1 MNILK
6 NTQNYRYSIM
16 KILQN
21 YLYLILWFTFP
32 ILADDSDWDAGI
44 HRTEKVSFKVQTF
57 MDGFEIPW
65 GMAFLPD
72 QRLLVTDRVGDL
84 WIIAKDGKDKVKIA
98 GEVPSVRSKGQ
109 GGMLDIAVHPDFKN
123 NSYIYISYSDDDL
136 DKKSHTSLIRAK
148 LVNNRLVGSQIIFR
162 PEEKYFTKKTLHFG
176 SRIIFDDDGFIFFCI
191 GDRGDRDLA
200 QDLDMPNGKMYRI
213 RDDGTIPIDNPF
225 YYTKGAIK
233 SIWSY
238 GHRNPQG
245 LAIHP
250 STRQI
255 WEAEHGPR
263 GGDEV
268 NIVLKGHN
276 YGWPIITYGKNYSG
290 TIISKL
296 THHQGM
302 DQPIFHWTPSIA
314 VCGIAFYDGNEF
326 PEWKNNLLATS
337 LKFERLHRIEL
348 DGMNMIKDEII
359 YEAGSRVRDVE
370 VGPDGMIYVALED
383 PGRIVKISR
392 YSK

>member
-1 MNILK
+1 MFKILK
-6 NTQNYRYSIM
+6 KCLMIV
-16 KILQN
+16 I
-21 YLYLILWFTFP
+21 WFVFA
-32 ILADDSDWDAGI
+32 IKAEDSDWDTRI
-44 HRTEKVSFKVQTF
+44 VKTEKVSFQVETYA
-57 MDGFEIPW
+57 DGFEIPW

-72 QRLLVTDRVGDL
+72 NRMMVTDRIGDL
-84 WIIAKDGKDKVKIA
+84 WIVEKDGKDKVKVI
-98 GEVPSVRSKGQ
+98 GEIPNVRSKGQ
-109 GGMLDIAVHPDFKN
+109 GGMLDVAVHPDFN
-123 NSYIYISYSDDDL
+123 TNSYIYLSYSDYSEN
-136 DKKSHTSLIRAK
+136 KSHTSLIRAK
-148 LVNNRLVGSQIIFR
+148 LVNNSLVNSQIIFR
-162 PEEKYFTKKTLHFG
+162 PEEKFFTKRSLHFG
-176 SRIIFDDDGFIFFCI
+176 SRIIFDDKGFIFFCI

-200 QDLDMPNGKMYRI
+200 QNLDMPNGKMYRI

-250 STRQI
+250 STRQL

-268 NIVLKGHN
+268 NIILRGHN
-276 YGWPIITYGKNYSG
+276 YGWPVITYGKNYSG

-296 THHQGM
+296 THHEGM
-302 DQPIFHWTPSIA
+302 DQPVFHWTPSIA
-314 VCGIAFYDGNEF
+314 VCGIAFYDGSQF

-337 LKFERLHRIEL
+337 LKYERLHRVEL
-348 DGMNMIKDEII
+348 DGMNMVKDEII
-359 YEAGSRVRDVE
+359 FEAESRVRDVE
-370 VGPDGMIYVALED
+370 VGPDGIIYVALED
-383 PGRIVKISR
+383 PGRIVKLTR

>member
-1 MNILK
+1 
-6 NTQNYRYSIM
+6 M
-16 KILQN
+16 KILKH
-21 YLYLILWFTFP
+21 LSLIVLWFVFP
-32 ILADDSDWDAGI
+32 IKADDTDWDAGI
-44 HRTEKVSFKVQTF
+44 VNTEKVSFQVQTF
-57 MDGFEIPW
+57 IDGFEIPW

-72 QRLLVTDRVGDL
+72 NRMLVTDRIGDL
-84 WIIAKDGKDKVKIA
+84 WIVAIDGKDKVKVI
-98 GEVPSVRSKGQ
+98 GEVPNVRSKGQ
-109 GGMLDIAVHPDFKN
+109 GGMLDVEVHPDFNN
-123 NSYIYISYSDDDL
+123 NSYIYLSYSDDDL
-136 DKKSHTSLIRAK
+136 DNKSHTSLIRAK
-148 LVNNRLVGSQIIFR
+148 LVNNRLVDSQIIFR
-162 PEEKYFTKKTLHFG
+162 PEEKFFTKKSLHFG
-176 SRIIFDDDGFIFFCI
+176 SRIIFDDDGFIYFCI

-200 QDLDMPNGKMYRI
+200 QNLDMPNGKMYRI

-250 STRQI
+250 LTRQL

-268 NIVLKGHN
+268 NIILKGHN
-276 YGWPIITYGKNYSG
+276 YGWPVITYGKNYSG

-296 THHQGM
+296 THHEGM
-302 DQPIFHWTPSIA
+302 DQPVFHWTPSIA
-314 VCGIAFYDGNEF
+314 VCGIAFYDGDQF
-326 PEWKNNLLATS
+326 PEWNNNLLATS

-348 DGMNMIKDEII
+348 DGLNMVKDEII
-359 YEAGSRVRDVE
+359 FEAGSRVRDVE

-383 PGRIVKISR
+383 PGRIVKLTR

>member
-1 MNILK
+1 MFKILK
-6 NTQNYRYSIM
+6 KCLMIV
-16 KILQN
+16 I
-21 YLYLILWFTFP
+21 WFVFA
-32 ILADDSDWDAGI
+32 IKAEDSDWDTRI
-44 HRTEKVSFKVQTF
+44 VKTEKVSFQVETYA
-57 MDGFEIPW
+57 DGFEIPW

-72 QRLLVTDRVGDL
+72 NRMMVTDRIGDL
-84 WIIAKDGKDKVKIA
+84 WIVEKDGKDKVKVS
-98 GEVPSVRSKGQ
+98 GEIPNVRSKGQ
-109 GGMLDIAVHPDFKN
+109 GGMLDVAVHPDFN
-123 NSYIYISYSDDDL
+123 TNSYIYLSYSDYSEN
-136 DKKSHTSLIRAK
+136 KSHTSLIRAK
-148 LVNNRLVGSQIIFR
+148 LVNNSLVNSQIIFR
-162 PEEKYFTKKTLHFG
+162 PEEKFFTKRSLHFG
-176 SRIIFDDDGFIFFCI
+176 SRIIFDDKGFIFFCI

-200 QDLDMPNGKMYRI
+200 QNLDMPNGKMYRI

-250 STRQI
+250 STRQL

-268 NIVLKGHN
+268 NIILRGHN
-276 YGWPIITYGKNYSG
+276 YGWPVITYGKNYSG

-296 THHQGM
+296 THHEGM
-302 DQPIFHWTPSIA
+302 DQPVFHWTPSIA
-314 VCGIAFYDGNEF
+314 VCGIAFYEGSQF

-337 LKFERLHRIEL
+337 LKYERLHRVEL
-348 DGMNMIKDEII
+348 DGMNMVKDEII
-359 YEAGSRVRDVE
+359 FEAKSRVRDVE
-370 VGPDGMIYVALED
+370 VGPDGIIYVALED
-383 PGRIVKISR
+383 PGRIVKLTR

>member
-1 MNILK
+1 
-6 NTQNYRYSIM
+6 M

-21 YLYLILWFTFP
+21 YLYLILWFVFP

-326 PEWKNNLLATS
+326 PEWNNNLLATS

>member
-1 MNILK
+1 MFKILK
-6 NTQNYRYSIM
+6 KFLMIV
-16 KILQN
+16 I
-21 YLYLILWFTFP
+21 WFVFA
-32 ILADDSDWDAGI
+32 IKAEDSDWDTRI
-44 HRTEKVSFKVQTF
+44 VKTEKVSFKVETYA
-57 MDGFEIPW
+57 DGFEIPW

-72 QRLLVTDRVGDL
+72 NRMMVTDRIGDL
-84 WIIAKDGKDKVKIA
+84 WIIEKDGKDKVKVI
-98 GEVPSVRSKGQ
+98 GEIPNVRSKGQ
-109 GGMLDIAVHPDFKN
+109 GGMLDVAVHPDYN
-123 NSYIYISYSDDDL
+123 RNSYIYLSYSDYSEN
-136 DKKSHTSLIRAK
+136 KSHTSLIRAK
-148 LVNNRLVGSQIIFR
+148 LVNNSLVNSQIIFR
-162 PEEKYFTKKTLHFG
+162 PEEKFFTKRSLHFG
-176 SRIIFDDDGFIFFCI
+176 SRIIFDDKGFIFFCI

-200 QDLDMPNGKMYRI
+200 QNLDMPNGKMYRI

-250 STRQI
+250 STRQL

-268 NIVLKGHN
+268 NIILRGHN
-276 YGWPIITYGKNYSG
+276 YGWPVITYGKNYSG

-296 THHQGM
+296 THHEGM
-302 DQPIFHWTPSIA
+302 DQPVFHWTPSIA
-314 VCGIAFYDGNEF
+314 VCGIAFYEGSQF

-337 LKFERLHRIEL
+337 LKYERLHRVEL
-348 DGMNMIKDEII
+348 DGMNMVKDEII
-359 YEAGSRVRDVE
+359 FEAESRVRDVE
-370 VGPDGMIYVALED
+370 VGPDGIIYVALED
-383 PGRIVKISR
+383 PGRIVKLTR

>member
-1 MNILK
+1 
-6 NTQNYRYSIM
+6 M
-16 KILQN
+16 KILKH
-21 YLYLILWFTFP
+21 LSLIVLWFVFP
-32 ILADDSDWDAGI
+32 IEADDTDWDAGI
-44 HRTEKVSFKVQTF
+44 VNTEKVSFQVQTF
-57 MDGFEIPW
+57 IDGFEIPW

-72 QRLLVTDRVGDL
+72 NRMLVTDRIGDL
-84 WIIAKDGKDKVKIA
+84 WIVAIDGKDKVKVI
-98 GEVPSVRSKGQ
+98 GEVPNVRSKGQ
-109 GGMLDIAVHPDFKN
+109 GGMLDVEVHPDFNN
-123 NSYIYISYSDDDL
+123 NSYIYLSYSDDDL
-136 DKKSHTSLIRAK
+136 NNKSHTSLIRAK
-148 LVNNRLVGSQIIFR
+148 LVNNRLVDSQIIFR
-162 PEEKYFTKKTLHFG
+162 PEEKFFTKKSLHFG
-176 SRIIFDDDGFIFFCI
+176 SRIFFDDDGFIYFCI

-200 QDLDMPNGKMYRI
+200 QNLDMPNGKMYRI

-250 STRQI
+250 LTRQL

-268 NIVLKGHN
+268 NIILKGHN
-276 YGWPIITYGKNYSG
+276 YGWPVITYGKNYSG

-296 THHQGM
+296 THHEGM
-302 DQPIFHWTPSIA
+302 DQPVFHWTPSIA
-314 VCGIAFYDGNEF
+314 VCGIAFYDGDQF
-326 PEWKNNLLATS
+326 PEWNNNLLATS

-348 DGMNMIKDEII
+348 DGLNMVKDEII
-359 YEAGSRVRDVE
+359 FEAGSRVRDVE

-383 PGRIVKISR
+383 PGRIVKLTR

>member
-1 MNILK
+1 MFKILK
-6 NTQNYRYSIM
+6 KCLMIV
-16 KILQN
+16 I
-21 YLYLILWFTFP
+21 WFVFA
-32 ILADDSDWDAGI
+32 IKAEDSDWDTRI
-44 HRTEKVSFKVQTF
+44 VKTEKVSFQVETYA
-57 MDGFEIPW
+57 DGFEIPW

-72 QRLLVTDRVGDL
+72 NRMMVTDRIGDL
-84 WIIAKDGKDKVKIA
+84 WIVEKDGKDKVKVS
-98 GEVPSVRSKGQ
+98 GEIPNVRSKGQ
-109 GGMLDIAVHPDFKN
+109 GGMLDVAVHPDFN
-123 NSYIYISYSDDDL
+123 TNSYIYLSYSDYSEN
-136 DKKSHTSLIRAK
+136 KSHTSLIRAK
-148 LVNNRLVGSQIIFR
+148 LVNNSLVNSQIIFR
-162 PEEKYFTKKTLHFG
+162 PEEKFFTKRSLHFG
-176 SRIIFDDDGFIFFCI
+176 SRIIFDDKGFIFFCI

-200 QDLDMPNGKMYRI
+200 QNLDMPNGKMYRI

-250 STRQI
+250 STRQL

-268 NIVLKGHN
+268 NIILRGHN
-276 YGWPIITYGKNYSG
+276 YGWPVITYGKNYSG

-296 THHQGM
+296 THHEGM
-302 DQPIFHWTPSIA
+302 DQPVFHWTPSIA
-314 VCGIAFYDGNEF
+314 VCGIAFYDGSQF

-337 LKFERLHRIEL
+337 LKYERLHRVEL
-348 DGMNMIKDEII
+348 DGINMVKDEII
-359 YEAGSRVRDVE
+359 FEAESRVRDVE
-370 VGPDGMIYVALED
+370 VGSDGIIYVALED
-383 PGRIVKISR
+383 PGRIVKLTR

>member
-1 MNILK
+1 MFKILK
-6 NTQNYRYSIM
+6 KCLMIV
-16 KILQN
+16 I
-21 YLYLILWFTFP
+21 WFVFA
-32 ILADDSDWDAGI
+32 IKAEDSDWDTRI
-44 HRTEKVSFKVQTF
+44 VKTEKVSFQVETYA
-57 MDGFEIPW
+57 DGFEIPW

-72 QRLLVTDRVGDL
+72 NRMMVTDRIGDL
-84 WIIAKDGKDKVKIA
+84 WIVEKDGKDKVKVS
-98 GEVPSVRSKGQ
+98 GEIPNVRSKGQ
-109 GGMLDIAVHPDFKN
+109 GGMLDVAVHPDFN
-123 NSYIYISYSDDDL
+123 TNSYIYLSFSDYSEN
-136 DKKSHTSLIRAK
+136 KSHTSLIRAK
-148 LVNNRLVGSQIIFR
+148 LVNNSLVNSQIIFR
-162 PEEKYFTKKTLHFG
+162 PEEKFFTKRSLHFG
-176 SRIIFDDDGFIFFCI
+176 SRIIFDDKGFIFFCI

-200 QDLDMPNGKMYRI
+200 QNLDMPNGKMYRI

-250 STRQI
+250 STRQL

-268 NIVLKGHN
+268 NIILRGHN
-276 YGWPIITYGKNYSG
+276 YGWPVITYGKNYSG

-296 THHQGM
+296 THHEGM
-302 DQPIFHWTPSIA
+302 DQPVFHWTPSIA
-314 VCGIAFYDGNEF
+314 VCGIAFYDGSQF

-337 LKFERLHRIEL
+337 LKYERLHRVEL
-348 DGMNMIKDEII
+348 DGMNMVKDEII
-359 YEAGSRVRDVE
+359 YEAESRVRDVE
-370 VGPDGMIYVALED
+370 VGPDGIIYVALED
-383 PGRIVKISR
+383 PGRIVKLTR

>member
-1 MNILK
+1 MLKILK
-6 NTQNYRYSIM
+6 KFLMISICFVSTI
-16 KILQN
+16 K
-21 YLYLILWFTFP
+21 
-32 ILADDSDWDAGI
+32 AEDSDWDTRI
-44 HRTEKVSFKVQTF
+44 VKTEKVSFQVETYA
-57 MDGFEIPW
+57 DGFEIPW

-72 QRLLVTDRVGDL
+72 NRMMVTDRIGDL
-84 WIIAKDGKDKVKIA
+84 WIVEKDGKDKVKVS
-98 GEVPSVRSKGQ
+98 GEIPNVRSKGQ
-109 GGMLDIAVHPDFKN
+109 GGMLDVAVHPDFN
-123 NSYIYISYSDDDL
+123 TNSYIYLSFSDYSEN
-136 DKKSHTSLIRAK
+136 KSHTSLIRAK
-148 LVNNRLVGSQIIFR
+148 LVNNSLVNSQIIFR
-162 PEEKYFTKKTLHFG
+162 PEEKFFTKRSLHFG
-176 SRIIFDDDGFIFFCI
+176 SRIIFDDKGFIFFCI

-200 QDLDMPNGKMYRI
+200 QNLDMPNGKMYRI

-250 STRQI
+250 STRQL

-268 NIVLKGHN
+268 NIILRGHN
-276 YGWPIITYGKNYSG
+276 YGWPVITYGKNYSG

-296 THHQGM
+296 THHEGM
-302 DQPIFHWTPSIA
+302 DQPVFHWTPSIA
-314 VCGIAFYDGNEF
+314 VCGIAFYEGSQF

-337 LKFERLHRIEL
+337 LKYERLHRVEL
-348 DGMNMIKDEII
+348 DGINMVKDEII
-359 YEAGSRVRDVE
+359 FEAESRVRDVE
-370 VGPDGMIYVALED
+370 VGPDGIIYVALED
-383 PGRIVKISR
+383 PGRIVKLTR

>member
-1 MNILK
+1 MFKILK
-6 NTQNYRYSIM
+6 KFLMIVIWFVFSI
-16 KILQN
+16 K
-21 YLYLILWFTFP
+21 
-32 ILADDSDWDAGI
+32 AEDSDWDTRI
-44 HRTEKVSFKVQTF
+44 VKTEKVSFQVETYA
-57 MDGFEIPW
+57 DGFEIPW

-72 QRLLVTDRVGDL
+72 NRMMVTDRIGDL
-84 WIIAKDGKDKVKIA
+84 WIVEKDGKDKVKVS
-98 GEVPSVRSKGQ
+98 GEIPNVRSKGQ
-109 GGMLDIAVHPDFKN
+109 GGMLDVAVHPDFN
-123 NSYIYISYSDDDL
+123 TNSYIYLSFSDYSEN
-136 DKKSHTSLIRAK
+136 KSHTSLIRAK
-148 LVNNRLVGSQIIFR
+148 LVNNSLVNSQIIFR
-162 PEEKYFTKKTLHFG
+162 PEEKFFTKRSLHFG
-176 SRIIFDDDGFIFFCI
+176 SRIIFDDKGFIFFCI

-200 QDLDMPNGKMYRI
+200 QNLDMPNGKMYRI

-250 STRQI
+250 STRQL

-268 NIVLKGHN
+268 NIILRGHN
-276 YGWPIITYGKNYSG
+276 YGWPVITYGKNYSG

-296 THHQGM
+296 THHEGM
-302 DQPIFHWTPSIA
+302 DQPVFHWTPSIA
-314 VCGIAFYDGNEF
+314 VCGIAFYEGSQF

-337 LKFERLHRIEL
+337 LKYERLHRVEL
-348 DGMNMIKDEII
+348 DGMNMVKDEII
-359 YEAGSRVRDVE
+359 YEAESRVRDVE
-370 VGPDGMIYVALED
+370 VGPDGIIYVALED
-383 PGRIVKISR
+383 PGRIVKLTR

>member
-1 MNILK
+1 
-6 NTQNYRYSIM
+6 M

-21 YLYLILWFTFP
+21 YLYLILWFAFP
-32 ILADDSDWDAGI
+32 ILAYDSDWDASI
-44 HRTEKVSFKVQTF
+44 HHTEKVSFKVQTF

-84 WIIAKDGKDKVKIA
+84 WIVAKHGKGKVKIA

-148 LVNNRLVGSQIIFR
+148 LVNNRLVGSQVIFR

-314 VCGIAFYDGNEF
+314 VCGIAFYKGSQF

>member
-1 MNILK
+1 MLKILK
-6 NTQNYRYSIM
+6 KFLMISICFVSTI
-16 KILQN
+16 K
-21 YLYLILWFTFP
+21 
-32 ILADDSDWDAGI
+32 AEDSDWDTRI
-44 HRTEKVSFKVQTF
+44 VKTEKVSFQVETYA
-57 MDGFEIPW
+57 DGFEIPW

-72 QRLLVTDRVGDL
+72 NRMMVTDRIGDL
-84 WIIAKDGKDKVKIA
+84 WIVEKDGKDKVKVS
-98 GEVPSVRSKGQ
+98 GEIPNVRSKGQ
-109 GGMLDIAVHPDFKN
+109 GGMLDVAVHPDFN
-123 NSYIYISYSDDDL
+123 TNSYIYLSFSDYSEN
-136 DKKSHTSLIRAK
+136 KSHTSLIRAK
-148 LVNNRLVGSQIIFR
+148 LVNNSLVNSQIIFR
-162 PEEKYFTKKTLHFG
+162 PEEKFFTKRSLHFG
-176 SRIIFDDDGFIFFCI
+176 SRIIFDDKGFIFFCI

-200 QDLDMPNGKMYRI
+200 QNLDMPNGKMYRI

-250 STRQI
+250 STRQL

-268 NIVLKGHN
+268 NIILRGHN
-276 YGWPIITYGKNYSG
+276 YGWPVITYGKNYSG

-296 THHQGM
+296 THHEGM
-302 DQPIFHWTPSIA
+302 DQPVFHWTPSIA
-314 VCGIAFYDGNEF
+314 VCGIAFYEGSQF

-337 LKFERLHRIEL
+337 LKYERLHRVEL
-348 DGMNMIKDEII
+348 DGMNMVKDEII
-359 YEAGSRVRDVE
+359 FEAESRVRDVE
-370 VGPDGMIYVALED
+370 VGPDGIIYVALED
-383 PGRIVKISR
+383 PGRIVKLTR

>member
-1 MNILK
+1 MFKILK
-6 NTQNYRYSIM
+6 KCLMIV
-16 KILQN
+16 I
-21 YLYLILWFTFP
+21 WFVFA
-32 ILADDSDWDAGI
+32 IKAEDSDWDTRI
-44 HRTEKVSFKVQTF
+44 VKTEKVSFQVETYA
-57 MDGFEIPW
+57 DGFEIPW

-72 QRLLVTDRVGDL
+72 NRMMVTDRIGDL
-84 WIIAKDGKDKVKIA
+84 WIVEKDGKDKLKVS
-98 GEVPSVRSKGQ
+98 GEIPNVRSKGQ
-109 GGMLDIAVHPDFKN
+109 GGMLDVAVHPDFN
-123 NSYIYISYSDDDL
+123 TNSYIYLSYSDYSEN
-136 DKKSHTSLIRAK
+136 KSHTSLIRAK
-148 LVNNRLVGSQIIFR
+148 LVNNSLVNSQIIFR
-162 PEEKYFTKKTLHFG
+162 PEEKFFTKRSLHFG
-176 SRIIFDDDGFIFFCI
+176 SRIIFDDKGFIFFCI

-200 QDLDMPNGKMYRI
+200 QNLDMPNGKMYRI

-250 STRQI
+250 STRQL

-268 NIVLKGHN
+268 NIILRGHN
-276 YGWPIITYGKNYSG
+276 YGWPVITYGKNYSG

-296 THHQGM
+296 THHEGM
-302 DQPIFHWTPSIA
+302 DQPVFHWTPSIA
-314 VCGIAFYDGNEF
+314 VCGIAFYDGSQF

-337 LKFERLHRIEL
+337 LKYERLHRVEL
-348 DGMNMIKDEII
+348 DGMNMVKDEII
-359 YEAGSRVRDVE
+359 FEAESRVRDVE
-370 VGPDGMIYVALED
+370 VGPDGIIYVALED
-383 PGRIVKISR
+383 PGRIVKLTR

>member
-1 MNILK
+1 MFKILK
-6 NTQNYRYSIM
+6 KCLMIV
-16 KILQN
+16 I
-21 YLYLILWFTFP
+21 WFVFA
-32 ILADDSDWDAGI
+32 IKAEDLDWDTRI
-44 HRTEKVSFKVQTF
+44 VKTEKVSFQVETYA
-57 MDGFEIPW
+57 DGFEIPW

-72 QRLLVTDRVGDL
+72 NRMMVTDRIGDL
-84 WIIAKDGKDKVKIA
+84 WIVEKDGKDKLKVS
-98 GEVPSVRSKGQ
+98 GEIPNVRSKGQ
-109 GGMLDIAVHPDFKN
+109 GGMLDVAVHPDFN
-123 NSYIYISYSDDDL
+123 TNSYIYLSFSDYSEN
-136 DKKSHTSLIRAK
+136 KSHTSLIRAK
-148 LVNNRLVGSQIIFR
+148 LVNNSLVNSQIIFR
-162 PEEKYFTKKTLHFG
+162 PEEKYFTKRSLHFG
-176 SRIIFDDDGFIFFCI
+176 SRIIFDDEGFIFFCI

-200 QDLDMPNGKMYRI
+200 QNLDMPNGKMYRI

-250 STRQI
+250 STRQL

-268 NIVLKGHN
+268 NIILRGHN
-276 YGWPIITYGKNYSG
+276 YGWPVITYGKNYSG

-296 THHQGM
+296 THHEGM
-302 DQPIFHWTPSIA
+302 DQPVFHWTPSIA
-314 VCGIAFYDGNEF
+314 VCGIAFYDGSQF

-337 LKFERLHRIEL
+337 LKYERLHRVEL
-348 DGMNMIKDEII
+348 DGMNMVKDEII
-359 YEAGSRVRDVE
+359 FEAESRVRDVE
-370 VGPDGMIYVALED
+370 VGPDGIIYVALED
-383 PGRIVKISR
+383 PGRIVKLTR

>member
-1 MNILK
+1 MFKILK
-6 NTQNYRYSIM
+6 KCLMIV
-16 KILQN
+16 I
-21 YLYLILWFTFP
+21 WFVFA
-32 ILADDSDWDAGI
+32 IKAEDSDWDTRI
-44 HRTEKVSFKVQTF
+44 VKTEKVSFQVETYA
-57 MDGFEIPW
+57 DGFEIPW

-72 QRLLVTDRVGDL
+72 NRMMVTDRIGDL
-84 WIIAKDGKDKVKIA
+84 WIVEKDGKDKVKVS
-98 GEVPSVRSKGQ
+98 GEIPNVRSKGQ
-109 GGMLDIAVHPDFKN
+109 GGMLDVAVHPDFN
-123 NSYIYISYSDDDL
+123 TNSYIYLSFSDYSEN
-136 DKKSHTSLIRAK
+136 KSHTSLIRAK
-148 LVNNRLVGSQIIFR
+148 LVNNSLVNSQIIFR
-162 PEEKYFTKKTLHFG
+162 PEEKFFTKRSLHFG
-176 SRIIFDDDGFIFFCI
+176 SRIIFDDKGFIFFCI

-200 QDLDMPNGKMYRI
+200 QNLDMPNGKMYRI

-250 STRQI
+250 STRQL

-268 NIVLKGHN
+268 NIILRGHN
-276 YGWPIITYGKNYSG
+276 YGWPVITYGKNYSG

-296 THHQGM
+296 THHEGM
-302 DQPIFHWTPSIA
+302 DQPVFHWTPSIA
-314 VCGIAFYDGNEF
+314 VCGIAFYEGSQF

-337 LKFERLHRIEL
+337 LKYERLHRVEL
-348 DGMNMIKDEII
+348 DGMNIVKDEII
-359 YEAGSRVRDVE
+359 FEAESRVRDVE
-370 VGPDGMIYVALED
+370 VGPDGIIYVALED
-383 PGRIVKISR
+383 PGRIVKLTR

>member
-1 MNILK
+1 MLKILK
-6 NTQNYRYSIM
+6 KCLMISICFVSTI
-16 KILQN
+16 KAEN
-21 YLYLILWFTFP
+21 
-32 ILADDSDWDAGI
+32 SDWDTRI
-44 HRTEKVSFKVQTF
+44 VKTEKVSFKVETYA
-57 MDGFEIPW
+57 DGFEIPW

-72 QRLLVTDRVGDL
+72 NRMMVTDRIGDL
-84 WIIAKDGKDKVKIA
+84 WIVEKDGKDKVKVS
-98 GEVPSVRSKGQ
+98 GEIPNVRSKGQ
-109 GGMLDIAVHPDFKN
+109 GGMLDVAVHPDFN
-123 NSYIYISYSDDDL
+123 TNSYIYLSFSDYSEN
-136 DKKSHTSLIRAK
+136 KSHTSLIRAK
-148 LVNNRLVGSQIIFR
+148 LVNNSLVNSQIIFR
-162 PEEKYFTKKTLHFG
+162 PEEKFFTKRSLHFG
-176 SRIIFDDDGFIFFCI
+176 SRIIFDDKGFIFFCI

-200 QDLDMPNGKMYRI
+200 QNLDMPNGKMYRI

-250 STRQI
+250 STRQL

-268 NIVLKGHN
+268 NIILRGHN
-276 YGWPIITYGKNYSG
+276 YGWPVITYGKNYSG

-296 THHQGM
+296 THHEGM
-302 DQPIFHWTPSIA
+302 DQPVFHWTPSIA
-314 VCGIAFYDGNEF
+314 VCGIAFYKGSQF

-337 LKFERLHRIEL
+337 LKYERLHRVEL
-348 DGMNMIKDEII
+348 DGMNMVKDEII
-359 YEAGSRVRDVE
+359 FEAKSRVRDVE
-370 VGPDGMIYVALED
+370 VGPDGIIYVALED
-383 PGRIVKISR
+383 PGRIVKLTR

>member
-1 MNILK
+1 
-6 NTQNYRYSIM
+6 M
-16 KILQN
+16 KILKH
-21 YLYLILWFTFP
+21 LSLIVLWFVFP
-32 ILADDSDWDAGI
+32 IEADDTDWDAGI
-44 HRTEKVSFKVQTF
+44 VNTEKVSFQVQIF
-57 MDGFEIPW
+57 IDGFEIPW

-72 QRLLVTDRVGDL
+72 NRMLVTDRIGDL
-84 WIIAKDGKDKVKIA
+84 WIVAIDGKDKVKVI
-98 GEVPSVRSKGQ
+98 GEVPNVRSKGQ
-109 GGMLDIAVHPDFKN
+109 GGMLDVEVHPDFNN
-123 NSYIYISYSDDDL
+123 NSYIYLSYSDDDL
-136 DKKSHTSLIRAK
+136 DNKSHTTLIRAK
-148 LVNNRLVGSQIIFR
+148 LVNNRLVDSQIIFR
-162 PEEKYFTKKTLHFG
+162 PEEKFFTKRSLHFG
-176 SRIIFDDDGFIFFCI
+176 SRIIFDDDGFIYFCI

-200 QDLDMPNGKMYRI
+200 QNLDMPNGKMYRI

-250 STRQI
+250 LTRQL

-268 NIVLKGHN
+268 NIILKGHN
-276 YGWPIITYGKNYSG
+276 YGWPVITYGKNYSG

-296 THHQGM
+296 THHEGM
-302 DQPIFHWTPSIA
+302 DQPVFHWTPSIA
-314 VCGIAFYDGNEF
+314 VCGIAFYDGDQF
-326 PEWKNNLLATS
+326 PEWNNNLLATS

-348 DGMNMIKDEII
+348 DGLNMVKDEII
-359 YEAGSRVRDVE
+359 FEAGSRVRDVE

-383 PGRIVKISR
+383 PGRIVKLTR

>member
-1 MNILK
+1 MFKILK
-6 NTQNYRYSIM
+6 KCLMIV
-16 KILQN
+16 I
-21 YLYLILWFTFP
+21 WFVFA
-32 ILADDSDWDAGI
+32 IKAEDSDWDARI
-44 HRTEKVSFKVQTF
+44 VKTEKVSFQVETYA
-57 MDGFEIPW
+57 DGFEIPW

-72 QRLLVTDRVGDL
+72 NRMMVTDRIGDL
-84 WIIAKDGKDKVKIA
+84 WIVEKDGKDKVKVS
-98 GEVPSVRSKGQ
+98 GEIPNVRSKGQ
-109 GGMLDIAVHPDFKN
+109 GGMLDVAVHPDFN
-123 NSYIYISYSDDDL
+123 TNSYIYLSFSDYSEN
-136 DKKSHTSLIRAK
+136 KSHTSLIRAK
-148 LVNNRLVGSQIIFR
+148 LVNNSLVNSQIIFR
-162 PEEKYFTKKTLHFG
+162 PEEKYFTKRSLHFG
-176 SRIIFDDDGFIFFCI
+176 SRIVFDDKGFIFFCI

-200 QDLDMPNGKMYRI
+200 QNLDMPNGKMYRI

-250 STRQI
+250 STRQL

-268 NIVLKGHN
+268 NIILRGHN
-276 YGWPIITYGKNYSG
+276 YGWPVITYGKNYSG

-296 THHQGM
+296 THHEGM
-302 DQPIFHWTPSIA
+302 DQPVFHWTPSIA
-314 VCGIAFYDGNEF
+314 VCGIAFYEGSQF

-337 LKFERLHRIEL
+337 LKYERLHRVEL
-348 DGMNMIKDEII
+348 DGMNMVKDEII
-359 YEAGSRVRDVE
+359 FEAKSRVRDVE
-370 VGPDGMIYVALED
+370 VGPDGIIYVALED
-383 PGRIVKISR
+383 PGRIVKLTR

>member
-1 MNILK
+1 
-6 NTQNYRYSIM
+6 M

-84 WIIAKDGKDKVKIA
+84 WIVAKDGKGKVKIA

>member
-1 MNILK
+1 MLKILK
-6 NTQNYRYSIM
+6 KCLMISICFVSTI
-16 KILQN
+16 KAEN
-21 YLYLILWFTFP
+21 
-32 ILADDSDWDAGI
+32 SDWDTRI
-44 HRTEKVSFKVQTF
+44 VKTEKVSFKVETYA
-57 MDGFEIPW
+57 DGFEIPW

-72 QRLLVTDRVGDL
+72 NRMMVTDRIGDL
-84 WIIAKDGKDKVKIA
+84 WIVEKDGKDKLKVS
-98 GEVPSVRSKGQ
+98 GEIPNVRSKGQ
-109 GGMLDIAVHPDFKN
+109 GGMLDVAVHPDFN
-123 NSYIYISYSDDDL
+123 TNSYIYLSFSDYSEN
-136 DKKSHTSLIRAK
+136 KSHTSLIRAK
-148 LVNNRLVGSQIIFR
+148 LVNNSLVNSQIIFR
-162 PEEKYFTKKTLHFG
+162 PEEKYFTKRSLHFG
-176 SRIIFDDDGFIFFCI
+176 SRIVFDDKGFIFFCI

-200 QDLDMPNGKMYRI
+200 QNLDMPNGKMYRI

-250 STRQI
+250 STRQL

-268 NIVLKGHN
+268 NIILRGHN
-276 YGWPIITYGKNYSG
+276 YGWPVITYGKNYSG

-296 THHQGM
+296 THHEGM
-302 DQPIFHWTPSIA
+302 DQPVFHWTPSIA
-314 VCGIAFYDGNEF
+314 VCGIAFYEGSQF

-337 LKFERLHRIEL
+337 LKYERLHRVEL
-348 DGMNMIKDEII
+348 DGMNIVKDEII
-359 YEAGSRVRDVE
+359 FEAESRVRDVE
-370 VGPDGMIYVALED
+370 VGPDGIIYVALED
-383 PGRIVKISR
+383 PGRIVKLTR